1 MKTVDLNKE
10 AHSLYEVLTLAKSEA
25 VLIHSI
31 SGEDFVLEHADDFDR
46 EVAALG
52 NSEKFS
58 SFLASRSREAEE
70 IPMSEVCKKR
80 GI

>member
-1 MKTVDLNKE
+1 MKTVDLSKGQ
-10 AHSLYEVLTLAKSEA
+10 HSLSEVLTLAESDA
-25 VLIHSI
+25 VLIHSA

-52 NSEKFS
+52 SSAKFS
-58 SFLASRSREAEE
+58 SFLDARSKEAGDL
-70 IPMSEVCKKR
+70 PMSEVCKKR